1 MSDAAMMG
9 IALPEPE
16 KDDDFEV
23 WPENEEA
30 VLLFLRVQTQWRTS
44 MAGVTGL
51 DYASVVATAK
61 LYSIEDLPSVFEDLQ
76 VMEITAMNLLNKKE
90 AK

>member
-1 MSDAAMMG
+1 MMG

-16 KDDDFEV
+16 READFEV

-51 DYASVVATAK
+51 DYASIVATAK

>member
-16 KDDDFEV
+16 READFEV

-76 VMEITAMNLLNKKE
+76 VMEIAAMNLLNKKE

>member
-1 MSDAAMMG
+1 MMG

-44 MAGVTGL
+44 MAGLKT
-51 DYASVVATAK
+51 
-61 LYSIEDLPSVFEDLQ
+61 F
-76 VMEITAMNLLNKKE
+76 
-90 AK
+90 